1 MSPARTNEPTLPVL
15 SYTEAVTSPESFT
28 PLLRETLLTS
38 GFFYLTDLAADFPS
52 WQKDWDAA
60 FEDCRRFFALSAE
73 EKERIAMLNSPCF
86 RGYSAVGA
94 ERTLGRIDLREQI
107 DLG

>member
-1 MSPARTNEPTLPVL
+1 M
-15 SYTEAVTSPESFT
+15 

-38 GFFYLTDLAADFPS
+38 GFFYLSDVAEEMEG
-52 WQKDWDAA
+52 WQRDWDAA
-60 FEDCRRFFALSAE
+60 FEVSRSFFDE
-73 EKERIAMLNSPCF
+73 NTDQEKSEIAMVRSRHF

-94 ERTLGRIDLREQI
+94 ERTLGRVDLREQI